1 MNERIRKLR
10 DFLGLT
16 QENFGKR
23 IGSARNTIANY
34 ENGSR
39 KPSNAVILSICRE
52 FNVNEEWLRLGQGN
66 MLKGVETDDGD
77 PFLIAECVG
86 ILAATLVNKDLEL
99 QEDDFD
105 FKDILVAYKKMSPH
119 GKNVLLI
126 FLKDFYVKL
135 RKFQND

>member
-119 GKNVLLI
+119 GKKCFVNFFEGLLCE
-126 FLKDFYVKL
+126 VK
-135 RKFQND
+135 KVSE